1 MQPHESIIKLYRQ
14 ARQTNLDD
22 PSRHGQL
29 LDLKAPGQVIMTGD
43 LHGHEKNF
51 NKIVRFADL
60 PRNPH
65 RHLVLHE
72 VLHEPQTSSQ
82 HCFSFRLLERAL
94 RLQKA
99 FPQRVHLL
107 LGNHAL
113 CQIFDKPVAR
123 ANGDAVGRLRAGL
136 EQTYG
141 PHARKVGQAM
151 ADFLL
156 SEPLAARLPNRIM
169 LSHSLPPPAR
179 MARFDPRIIYKDHLE
194 HSDLQ
199 RGGSAY
205 LLLWGRRQK
214 PEQLAQLGRAWDVDI
229 FVNGHQPQEMGFA
242 LHASRQIILASDNSH
257 GCCLPIDLSRTYTAG
272 TLAKSIVKLA
282 AIA

>member
-43 LHGHEKNF
+43 LHGHERNF
-51 NKIVRFADL
+51 DKIVRFADL

-113 CQIFDKPVAR
+113 CQMFDKPVAR

-136 EQTYG
+136 EQAYG
-141 PHARKVGQAM
+141 SHARKIGQAM
-151 ADFLL
+151 AEFLL
-156 SEPLAARLPNRIM
+156 SEPLAVHLPNRAAKG
-169 LSHSLPPPAR
+169 SESRKSA
-179 MARFDPRIIYKDHLE
+179 MAWPTF
-194 HSDLQ
+194 
-199 RGGSAY
+199 
-205 LLLWGRRQK
+205 
-214 PEQLAQLGRAWDVDI
+214 RAC
-229 FVNGHQPQEMGFA
+229 GP
-242 LHASRQIILASDNSH
+242 
-257 GCCLPIDLSRTYTAG
+257 
-272 TLAKSIVKLA
+272 
-282 AIA
+282 

>member
-1 MQPHESIIKLYRQ
+1 
-14 ARQTNLDD
+14 
-22 PSRHGQL
+22 
-29 LDLKAPGQVIMTGD
+29 MTGD

-214 PEQLAQLGRAWDVDI
+214 PEQLAQLGRAWDVDF
-229 FVNGHQPQEMGFA
+229 FVNGHQPQEMGFT

-257 GCCLPIDLSRTYTAG
+257 GCCLPIDLSRTYSVE
-272 TLAKSIVKLA
+272 TLAKSLVKLA
-282 AIA
+282 AIK

>member
-1 MQPHESIIKLYRQ
+1 MSTHQAIIELYRQ
-14 ARQTNLDD
+14 SCQTNLAH
-22 PSRHGQL
+22 RCRTGQL
-29 LDLKAPGQVIMTGD
+29 LELTAPGEVIMTGD
-43 LHGHEKNF
+43 LHGHERNF
-51 NKIVRFADL
+51 DKIVRFAALAD
-60 PRNPH
+60 NPQ

-72 VLHEPQTSSQ
+72 LLHEPQSSAE

-94 RLQKA
+94 RLQKN

-113 CQIFDKPVAR
+113 CQIFDKPVSR

-136 EQTYG
+136 EEAYG
-141 PHARKVGQAM
+141 VQAKKVGQAM
-151 ADFLL
+151 SDSLL
-156 SEPLAARLPNRIM
+156 SEPLAVRLCNRIM
-169 LSHSLPPPAR
+169 LSHSLPPPAK
-179 MARFDPRIIYKDHLE
+179 MSNFDPKIIYKDHLE

-214 PEQLAQLGRAWDVDI
+214 PEQLAQLCRAWDVDLL
-229 FVNGHQPQEMGFA
+229 VTGHQPQEMGFA
-242 LHASRQIILASDNSH
+242 VHASRQIILASDDSH
-257 GCCLPIDLSRTYTAG
+257 GCCLPIDLSRTYTAQS
-272 TLAKSIVKLA
+272 LAKSIVKLA